1 MVSKDEALARVV
13 ELQAATQEAEQA
25 VVATR
30 AARDAAIAAAVNLG
44 VTKYRIS
51 KTLGVTATTVAN
63 AVTSTRR

>member
-13 ELQAATQEAEQA
+13 ELQNATQEAEQ
-25 VVATR
+25 VVLATR

-63 AVTSTRR
+63 AVANAQH